1 MGSLYPLHPLTL
13 YQDNSMFYY
22 DEKTFERHAER
33 PNAIDAEISERARR
47 NQQMTALRSA
57 QEAHDA
63 QQRLAAQRRYQEQ
76 VEQAA
81 RYQQF
86 ERLQERQ
93 RQSQQRQ
100 GTDGLRVHPDF
111 QQIVVDAYPVAE
123 PLADGTLLLEFEV
136 PKGCPRGPPSAS
148 TATSVYG
155 VTFHR
160 R

>member
-1 MGSLYPLHPLTL
+1 
-13 YQDNSMFYY
+13 MFYY